1 MTKIISS
8 FAIFIICTNS
18 LISQNIQGTVMDVES
33 QKPVPYVHLLNK
45 CTYEQAVS
53 DMEGRFQIQG
63 RINDTIQFSSVGYH
77 SGYQV
82 VSKPESLA
90 IKLFPVTYNLKQID
104 VYSKDPIPQIYRSEV
119 SFDEKPNLLETLAHP
134 ISFLYYR
141 FSKRERGKLEVRNLM
156 EYERKMAKV
165 STIYTKELVQKLTGF
180 TDEKLDDC
188 FRFCNANIE
197 LSEGDDEF
205 SVKYK
210 ILELLA
216 KYREQ

>member
-1 MTKIISS
+1 
-8 FAIFIICTNS
+8 
-18 LISQNIQGTVMDVES
+18 
-33 QKPVPYVHLLNK
+33 
-45 CTYEQAVS
+45 
-53 DMEGRFQIQG
+53 
-63 RINDTIQFSSVGYH
+63 
-77 SGYQV
+77 
-82 VSKPESLA
+82 
-90 IKLFPVTYNLKQID
+90 
-104 VYSKDPIPQIYRSEV
+104 V